1 MIQQKE
7 KSNLMNWE
15 LVSVNPNNKIWNWKD
30 LFCFWGSNIQSIIG
44 FSLIASLY
52 IVYQLN
58 FFVVLTGCII
68 GSLLVYI
75 FSNLIGKPSQKHGI
89 PFPVFLRLSM
99 GVYGARY
106 VAILRGLVGVFM
118 FGVQTYFISK
128 SVGYLIRISLFS
140 IDGAILDKDIFL
152 FFFMGM
158 NTIDWFSLI
167 FTLWI
172 QYLLFSNGQRLIKA
186 IINFSTLFVYLG
198 LIIFFM
204 ILISENYNEIK
215 NSFNDLFLQNND
227 VYNKENLIA
236 ILSVAG
242 TFFAYFSII
251 IVNFGDFSRYAKNE
265 SEVNKGNLSLFLN
278 LIIFSFLAIFLVLGS
293 SVVFEKNLITVDR
306 ILTNPTDIIGKF
318 DDTYLTFIALLF
330 ILVASASTNLVA
342 NYIPSQN
349 SIINFFPNKSS
360 LRSSGL
366 IIVFLGIILAVFWDP
381 ILSKIGILSFI
392 DTIGSFF
399 GPIAGVMLIDYYFIK
414 NKKVINKDIFSSNK
428 DGAYY
433 YSGGWQIK
441 SIYSLFIGF
450 IFASATIWNA
460 ELSFL
465 QPFSWIIGAVFSS
478 ITYYLLASK

>member
-1 MIQQKE
+1 
-7 KSNLMNWE
+7 MNWE
-15 LVSVNPNNKIWNWKD
+15 IVSVNPNNKIWNWKD
-30 LFCFWGSNIQSIIG
+30 FFCFWGSNIQTIIG

-68 GSLLVYI
+68 GSLLVYF
-75 FSNLIGKPSQKHGI
+75 FSNLIGKPSQKLGI

-106 VAILRGLVGVFM
+106 VAILRGVVGVFM

-128 SVGYLIRISLFS
+128 SIGYLIRISLFS
-140 IDGAILDKDIFL
+140 IDSTILDKDIFML
-152 FFFMGM
+152 FFMGL
-158 NTIDWFSLI
+158 NAIDWFSLI
-167 FTLWI
+167 FALWI

-186 IINFSTLFVYLG
+186 IINFSALFVYLG

-215 NSFNDLFLQNND
+215 NSFNDLFKDNDVYND

-236 ILSVAG
+236 LLSVAG
-242 TFFAYFSII
+242 TFFAYFSIV
-251 IVNFGDFSRYAKNE
+251 IVNFGDFSRFAKNE
-265 SEVNKGNLSLFLN
+265 SEVNKGNLSLLLN
-278 LIIFSFLAIFLVLGS
+278 LIIFSFLTIFLVLGS
-293 SVVFEKNLITVDR
+293 SVVFEKNLIPVDR

-330 ILVASASTNLVA
+330 ILVALVSTNLIA

-366 IIVFLGIILAVFWDP
+366 IIIFLGLIFAVFWDP
-381 ILSKIGILSFI
+381 ILSKIGILSFV

-399 GPIAGVMLIDYYFIK
+399 GPIAGIMIVDYYVIK
-414 NKKVINKDIFSSNK
+414 NKKVINKDIFLPNK

-433 YSGGWQIK
+433 YSGGWHIK

-450 IFASATIWNA
+450 IFASATIWNP
-460 ELSFL
+460 ELRFL

>member
-15 LVSVNPNNKIWNWKD
+15 LVSVNPNNKIWSWKD
-30 LFCFWGSNIQSIIG
+30 FFCFWGSNIQTIIG

-52 IVYQLN
+52 LVYQLN
-58 FFVVLTGCII
+58 FFVVLSGCII
-68 GSLLVYI
+68 GSLLVYF

-106 VAILRGLVGVFM
+106 VAMLRGLVGIFM

-128 SVGYLIRISLFS
+128 SIGYLFRISLFS
-140 IDGAILDKDIFL
+140 IDSAILDKDIFL
-152 FFFMGM
+152 LFFMGL
-158 NTIDWFSLI
+158 NIIDCFSLI
-167 FTLWI
+167 FALWI
-172 QYLLFSNGQRLIKA
+172 QYLLFNNGQRFIKK
-186 IINFSTLFVYLG
+186 IINFSALFVYLG
-198 LIIFFM
+198 LTIFFVM
-204 ILISENYNEIK
+204 LISENYNEII
-215 NSFNDLFLQNND
+215 NSFVDLLKSNNI
-227 VYNKENLIA
+227 YNKESLIA
-236 ILSVAG
+236 LLSIAG
-242 TFFAYFSII
+242 TFFAYFSIV

-265 SEVNKGNLSLFLN
+265 NEVNKGNLSLLLN
-278 LIIFSFLAIFLVLGS
+278 LLIFSFLAIFLVLGS
-293 SVVFEKNLITVDR
+293 SVFFEKNLIAVDR

-318 DDTYLTFIALLF
+318 DNTLLTFIALLF
-330 ILVASASTNLVA
+330 ILVASTSTNLIA

-349 SIINFFPNKSS
+349 SIINFFPNRSS
-360 LRSSGL
+360 LRSSG
-366 IIVFLGIILAVFWDP
+366 IIIILLGFIFAVFWDP
-381 ILSKIGILSFI
+381 ILSKIGILSFV
-392 DTIGSFF
+392 DTLGSFF
-399 GPIAGVMLIDYYFIK
+399 GPIAGVMLIDYYVIK

-428 DGAYY
+428 DGAYH

-460 ELSFL
+460 ELRFL
-465 QPFSWIIGAVFSS
+465 QPFSWLIGAVFSS

>member
-15 LVSVNPNNKIWNWKD
+15 LVSVNPNNKIWSWKD
-30 LFCFWGSNIQSIIG
+30 FFCFWGSNIQTIIG

-52 IVYQLN
+52 LVYQLN
-58 FFVVLTGCII
+58 FFVVLSGCII
-68 GSLLVYI
+68 GSLLVYF

-106 VAILRGLVGVFM
+106 VAMLRGLVGIFM

-128 SVGYLIRISLFS
+128 SIGYLFRISLFS
-140 IDGAILDKDIFL
+140 IDSAILDKDIFL
-152 FFFMGM
+152 LFFMGL
-158 NTIDWFSLI
+158 NIIDWFSLI
-167 FTLWI
+167 FALWI
-172 QYLLFSNGQRLIKA
+172 QYLLFNNGQRFIKK
-186 IINFSTLFVYLG
+186 IINFSALFVYLG
-198 LIIFFM
+198 LTIFFVM
-204 ILISENYNEIK
+204 LISENYNEII
-215 NSFNDLFLQNND
+215 NSFVDLLKSNNI
-227 VYNKENLIA
+227 YNKESLIA
-236 ILSVAG
+236 LLSVAG
-242 TFFAYFSII
+242 TFFAYFSIV

-265 SEVNKGNLSLFLN
+265 NEVNKGNLSLLLN
-278 LIIFSFLAIFLVLGS
+278 LLIFSFLAIFLVLGS
-293 SVVFEKNLITVDR
+293 SVFFEKNLIAVDR

-318 DDTYLTFIALLF
+318 DNTLLTFIALLF
-330 ILVASASTNLVA
+330 ILVASTSTNLIA

-349 SIINFFPNKSS
+349 SIINFFPNRSS
-360 LRSSGL
+360 LRSSG
-366 IIVFLGIILAVFWDP
+366 IIIILLGFIFAVFWDP
-381 ILSKIGILSFI
+381 ILSKIGILSFV
-392 DTIGSFF
+392 DTLGSFF
-399 GPIAGVMLIDYYFIK
+399 GPIAGVMLIDYYVIK

-428 DGAYY
+428 DGAYH

-460 ELSFL
+460 ELRFL

>member
-15 LVSVNPNNKIWNWKD
+15 LVSVNPNNKIWSWKD
-30 LFCFWGSNIQSIIG
+30 FFCFWGSNIQTIIG

-52 IVYQLN
+52 LVYQLN
-58 FFVVLTGCII
+58 FFVVLSGCII
-68 GSLLVYI
+68 GSLLVYF

-89 PFPVFLRLSM
+89 PFSVFLRLSM

-106 VAILRGLVGVFM
+106 VAMLRGLVGIFM

-128 SVGYLIRISLFS
+128 SIGYLFRISLFS
-140 IDGAILDKDIFL
+140 IDSAILDKDIFL
-152 FFFMGM
+152 LFFMGL
-158 NTIDWFSLI
+158 NIIDWFSLI
-167 FTLWI
+167 FALWI
-172 QYLLFSNGQRLIKA
+172 QYLLFNNGQRFIKK
-186 IINFSTLFVYLG
+186 IINFSALFVYLG
-198 LIIFFM
+198 LTIFFVM
-204 ILISENYNEIK
+204 LISENYNEII
-215 NSFNDLFLQNND
+215 NSFVDLLKSNNI
-227 VYNKENLIA
+227 YNKESLIA
-236 ILSVAG
+236 LLSVAG
-242 TFFAYFSII
+242 TFFAYFSIV

-265 SEVNKGNLSLFLN
+265 NEVNKGNLSLLLN
-278 LIIFSFLAIFLVLGS
+278 LLIFSFLAIFLVLGS
-293 SVVFEKNLITVDR
+293 SVFFEKNLIAVDR

-318 DDTYLTFIALLF
+318 DNTLLTFIALLF
-330 ILVASASTNLVA
+330 ILVASTSTNLIA

-360 LRSSGL
+360 LKSSGM
-366 IIVFLGIILAVFWDP
+366 IIIFLGFIFAVFWDP
-381 ILSKIGILSFI
+381 ILSKIGILSFV
-392 DTIGSFF
+392 DTLGSFF
-399 GPIAGVMLIDYYFIK
+399 GPIAGVMLIDYYVIK

-428 DGAYY
+428 DGAYH

-460 ELSFL
+460 ELRFL
-465 QPFSWIIGAVFSS
+465 QPFSWIIGVVFSS

>member
-1 MIQQKE
+1 VIQQKE

-15 LVSVNPNNKIWNWKD
+15 LVSVNPNNKIWSWKD
-30 LFCFWGSNIQSIIG
+30 FFCFWGSNIQTIIG

-52 IVYQLN
+52 LVYQLN
-58 FFVVLTGCII
+58 FFVVLSGCII
-68 GSLLVYI
+68 GSLLVYF

-106 VAILRGLVGVFM
+106 VAMLRGLVGIFM

-128 SVGYLIRISLFS
+128 SIGYLLRISLFS
-140 IDGAILDKDIFL
+140 IDSAILDKDIFL
-152 FFFMGM
+152 LFFMGL
-158 NTIDWFSLI
+158 NIIDCFSLI
-167 FTLWI
+167 FALWI
-172 QYLLFSNGQRLIKA
+172 QYLLFNNGQRFIKK
-186 IINFSTLFVYLG
+186 IINFSALFVYLG
-198 LIIFFM
+198 LTIFFVM
-204 ILISENYNEIK
+204 LISENYNEII
-215 NSFNDLFLQNND
+215 NSFVDLLKSNNI
-227 VYNKENLIA
+227 YNKESLIA
-236 ILSVAG
+236 LLSVAG
-242 TFFAYFSII
+242 TFFAYFSIV

-265 SEVNKGNLSLFLN
+265 NEVNKGNLSLLLN
-278 LIIFSFLAIFLVLGS
+278 LLIFSFLAIFLVLGS
-293 SVVFEKNLITVDR
+293 SVFFEKNLIAVDR

-318 DDTYLTFIALLF
+318 DNTLLTFIALLF
-330 ILVASASTNLVA
+330 ILVASTSTNLIA

-360 LRSSGL
+360 LKSSGM
-366 IIVFLGIILAVFWDP
+366 IIIFLGFIFAVFWDP
-381 ILSKIGILSFI
+381 ILSKIGILSFV
-392 DTIGSFF
+392 DTLGSFF
-399 GPIAGVMLIDYYFIK
+399 GPIAGVMLIDYYVIK

-428 DGAYY
+428 DGAYH

-460 ELSFL
+460 ELRFL

>member
-1 MIQQKE
+1 
-7 KSNLMNWE
+7 MNWE
-15 LVSVNPNNKIWNWKD
+15 IVSVNPNNKIWNWKD

-58 FFVVLTGCII
+58 FFVVLTGCIT
-68 GSLLVYI
+68 GSLLVYF

-128 SVGYLIRISLFS
+128 SIGYLIRISLFS
-140 IDGAILDKDIFL
+140 IDSAILDKDIFL
-152 FFFMGM
+152 LFFMGL

-167 FTLWI
+167 FALWI

-186 IINFSTLFVYLG
+186 IINFSALFVYLG

-215 NSFNDLFLQNND
+215 NSFNDLFKNND

-236 ILSVAG
+236 LLSVAG
-242 TFFAYFSII
+242 TFFAYFSIV
-251 IVNFGDFSRYAKNE
+251 IVNFGDFSRYAKSE
-265 SEVNKGNLSLFLN
+265 SEVNKGNLSLLLN

-293 SVVFEKNLITVDR
+293 SVVFEKNLIPVDR

-318 DDTYLTFIALLF
+318 DNTYLTFITLLF
-330 ILVASASTNLVA
+330 ILVASASTNLIA

-366 IIVFLGIILAVFWDP
+366 IIIFLGLIFAVFWDP
-381 ILSKIGILSFI
+381 ILSKIGILSFV

-399 GPIAGVMLIDYYFIK
+399 GPIAGIMIVDYYVIK
-414 NKKVINKDIFSSNK
+414 NKKVINKDIFSPNK

-441 SIYSLFIGF
+441 SIYSLIIGF
-450 IFASATIWNA
+450 IFASVTIWNA
-460 ELSFL
+460 ELRFL
-465 QPFSWIIGAVFSS
+465 QPFSWMIGAFFSS

>member
-1 MIQQKE
+1 
-7 KSNLMNWE
+7 
-15 LVSVNPNNKIWNWKD
+15 
-30 LFCFWGSNIQSIIG
+30 
-44 FSLIASLY
+44 
-52 IVYQLN
+52 
-58 FFVVLTGCII
+58 
-68 GSLLVYI
+68 
-75 FSNLIGKPSQKHGI
+75 
-89 PFPVFLRLSM
+89 M

-128 SVGYLIRISLFS
+128 SIGYLIRISLFS
-140 IDGAILDKDIFL
+140 IDSAILDKDIFML
-152 FFFMGM
+152 FFMGL
-158 NTIDWFSLI
+158 NAIDWFSLI
-167 FTLWI
+167 FALWI

-186 IINFSTLFVYLG
+186 IINFSALFVYLG

-215 NSFNDLFLQNND
+215 NSFNDLIKNND
-227 VYNKENLIA
+227 VYNKENLMVL
-236 ILSVAG
+236 LSVTG
-242 TFFAYFSII
+242 TFFAYFSIV

-265 SEVNKGNLSLFLN
+265 SEVNKGNLSLLLN

-293 SVVFEKNLITVDR
+293 SVVFEKNLIPVDK
-306 ILTNPTDIIGKF
+306 ILTSPTDIIGKF
-318 DDTYLTFIALLF
+318 DNTYLTFIALLF
-330 ILVASASTNLVA
+330 ILVASTSTNLIA

-349 SIINFFPNKSS
+349 SIINFFPNKYS

-366 IIVFLGIILAVFWDP
+366 TIIFLGLIFAVFWDP
-381 ILSKIGILSFI
+381 ILSKIGILSFA

-399 GPIAGVMLIDYYFIK
+399 GPIAGIMIVDYYVIK

-441 SIYSLFIGF
+441 SIYSLIIGF
-450 IFASATIWNA
+450 VFASATIWNA
-460 ELSFL
+460 ELRFL